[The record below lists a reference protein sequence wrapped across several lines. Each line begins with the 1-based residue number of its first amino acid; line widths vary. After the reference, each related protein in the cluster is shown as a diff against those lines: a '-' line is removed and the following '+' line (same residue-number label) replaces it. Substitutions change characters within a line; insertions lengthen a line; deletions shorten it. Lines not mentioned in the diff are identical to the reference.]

1 MKMRIF
7 GELTRRTLIGTAVGL
22 AAVAA
27 VPSMAQAADDVIT
40 LGLVSPLSEPGDA
53 RSGEAIKK
61 TADLWVKMTNEAGGI
76 DGKTVKLAVYDDQGR
91 VEVGAAAVERAITEA
106 NASAIL
112 GIWSSSVALAQME
125 VANRYNVPLLAFYTW
140 ADEFT
145 GKNYPQV
152 FRIGPYNSQIAA
164 QMVPFVKEMGYE
176 KVVVLAEDT
185 AYGLGFAD
193 SFEAA
198 TKGVDG
204 LDLEIVQFQAQ
215 TQDLTAVM
223 SRVRAMEPDVV
234 IVQTVFTA
242 TNLSIKQG
250 REVGLQADIVT
261 GWDWPLLPDFWDTV
275 GEAGI
280 GVIYPTF
287 SDASMAVTPTGQTFI
302 DAYTKEYGS
311 EPAIFQYYLWDNFNA
326 VKAAIEKAGTAEP
339 AKLVETLP
347 DVKFEGTIG
356 EITFRN
362 EEGTVNFHQWDK
374 FAMFFK
380 QLDNIGDGDAE
391 AELVHVV
398 Q

>member
-1 MKMRIF
+1 MNRR
-7 GELTRRTLIGTAVGL
+7 GLGLTRRAVIGTAVGL
-22 AAVAA
+22 AAMAA
-27 VPSMAQAADDVIT
+27 IPSVVQGADDEII

-76 DGKTVKLAVYDDQGR
+76 DGKKVRLAVYDDQGK
-91 VEVGAAAVERAITEA
+91 VEVGAAAVERAVTEGH
-106 NASAIL
+106 ASAIL

-125 VANRYNVPLLAFYTW
+125 VAKRYNVPILAFYTW

-164 QMVPFVKEMGYE
+164 QMAPFVEARGYK

-185 AYGLGFAD
+185 AYGLGFAK
-193 SFEAA
+193 SFEEAA
-198 TKGVDG
+198 KDKDF
-204 LDLEIVQFQAQ
+204 DLEIVQFQAQ

-223 SRVRAMEPDVV
+223 SRVKAMEPDVV

-250 REVGLQADIVT
+250 REVGLKADIVT

-275 GEAGI
+275 GEAGV

-287 SDASMAVTPTGQTFI
+287 SDASMTVTSTGQQFI
-302 DAYTKEYGS
+302 DAYNQEYGV

-326 VKAAIEKAGTAEP
+326 VKAAIEKAGTADP
-339 AKLVETLP
+339 AQLVETLP
-347 DVKFEGTIG
+347 NVQFEGTIG
-356 EITFRN
+356 EIAFRN
-362 EEGTVNFHQWDK
+362 DEGTVNFHQWDK

-380 QLDNIGDGDAE
+380 QLSNVGDGDAE
-391 AELVHVV
+391 ATLVHVV
-398 Q
+398 K